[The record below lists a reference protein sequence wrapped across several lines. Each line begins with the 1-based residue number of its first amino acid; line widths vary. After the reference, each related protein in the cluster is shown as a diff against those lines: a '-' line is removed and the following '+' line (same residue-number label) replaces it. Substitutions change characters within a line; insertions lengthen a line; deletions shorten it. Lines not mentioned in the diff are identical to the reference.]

1 MSGYGSSRGKLK
13 DNNLTDDVGSREA
26 TSSRASP
33 SPSPRTLDP
42 RIDASKK
49 STSSVS
55 ALRELVSI
63 RNGMHMSYDFHEG
76 GCEVWPFI

>member
-1 MSGYGSSRGKLK
+1 MSGDGSIRGKLK

-26 TSSRASP
+26 TTSRA

-63 RNGMHMSYDFHEG
+63 RNGMHVSYDFHEG
-76 GCEVWPFI
+76 GREVWPFT